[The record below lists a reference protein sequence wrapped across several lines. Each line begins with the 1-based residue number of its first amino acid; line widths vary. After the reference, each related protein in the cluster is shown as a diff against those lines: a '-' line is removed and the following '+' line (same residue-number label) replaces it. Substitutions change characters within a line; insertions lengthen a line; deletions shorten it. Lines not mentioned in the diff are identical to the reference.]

1 MTPQDSTLAL
11 KKFVAAPQS
20 SHSNDVKPQPIF
32 PGIGKPS
39 VDFETVRDG
48 RRSTL
53 NYYDVL
59 LDNVFSISNG
69 NPLILPISG
78 NSFYVDQDT
87 SISGSAYV
95 HFQDTNLGNASAP
108 VFVNAGFI
116 AKIPFTQLLIE
127 NKTAQAGKKIRIF
140 YGVDVDFTAGINATL
155 ILSSLPPVTLAAPAV
170 ISYGAS
176 AVSYGAASA
185 LTPVQLVAPA
195 TNVNGVIVWA
205 ASIGDFESAGN
216 NIASIVAKSSTPANP
231 SDGDVLVLTNNIAPS
246 TQNGVGGSL
255 MTPIK
260 VPAGKGIYYITAA
273 TVGTGLRSILYTVL

>member
-1 MTPQDSTLAL
+1 MTLQDPTLAL
-11 KKFVAAPQS
+11 KKFTAPPQS
-20 SHSNDVKPQPIF
+20 AQSNDAKPQPIF

-53 NYYDVL
+53 NYYDVA

-87 SISGSAYV
+87 SVSGSAYV

-176 AVSYGAASA
+176 AVSYGATTL

-195 TNVNGVIVWA
+195 SNVNGIIIWSATIAEYLSTNA
-205 ASIGDFESAGN
+205 AS
-216 NIASIVAKSSTPANP
+216 SIVAKSSAPANP
-231 SDGDVLVLTNNIAPS
+231 SDGDVILNASNVAPAS
-246 TQNGVGGSL
+246 QNGSGGTL
-255 MTPIK
+255 NTPVKI
-260 VPAGKGIYYITAA
+260 PAGKGIYYISGASA
-273 TVGTGLRSILYTVL
+273 STGLRSILYTVL